1 VKFGINV
8 PNFGP
13 GTDPASLAE
22 WVRSAGSAGFDLAMM
37 SDHVAVT
44 PDVAELY
51 PPPFYD
57 PFTTLA
63 WLAGITERIE
73 LGTTVTVLPYRNPVL
88 TARMAANTDQISGGR
103 FILGVGVGW
112 SKQEYAA
119 LGVPFGRRGAIT
131 DEYLA
136 AIGAVVD
143 RGCVIQRR
151 VRVLPQHLHRSL
163 AGPRATSPD
172 LGRRHQHSG
181 AAPRRYVRRRVAP
194 QQRRTQLAPHRR
206 AAGTTVDGCSHGTPH
221 PRVVPTDA
229 PATRTGSAGLG
240 QPPSRRRKP
249 GPGTERP
256 RRAGKTWCRVHRSG
270 HQPGPPCATS
280 SKRPRT
286 GECSRQSRATQTDS
300 RRDHQTH
307 RSTQGGFLSKVS
319 SCARSG

>member
-1 VKFGINV
+1 MKFGINV

-88 TARMAANTDQISGGR
+88 TARMAANIDQISGGR

-163 AGPRATSPD
+163 AGPRATPPIWVGGTSTAALRPAVTYGDAWHPNNAELSWLHTEGLPALRSMAAATGRPTPALSPRMR
-172 LGRRHQHSG
+172 LRLAQ
-181 AAPRRYVRRRVAP
+181 AA
-194 QQRRTQLAPHRR
+194 L
-206 AAGTTVDGCSHGTPH
+206 D
-221 PRVVPTDA
+221 
-229 PATRTGSAGLG
+229 
-240 QPPSRRRKP
+240 
-249 GPGTERP
+249 
-256 RRAGKTWCRVHRSG
+256 
-270 HQPGPPCATS
+270 
-280 SKRPRT
+280 
-286 GECSRQSRATQTDS
+286 
-300 RRDHQTH
+300 
-307 RSTQGGFLSKVS
+307 
-319 SCARSG
+319 